1 MTRHTAARIA
11 VVLGVCLLLVT
22 GAAGTVT
29 ALERTTVAVD
39 TAVEDESTETLAFT
53 FTADS
58 DATVSAPDEIT
69 RDGGAVTFAFDSW
82 EATDGSDDGTSREWS
97 VTSGTEYRVTY
108 EVTATDDAGEQTYD
122 ADVEITDEAGGVV
135 HSERLEGDVDIL
147 EPSFGSAPSPDT
159 TVELAAGRDSDETAT
174 VTATVENDGDGTM
187 VVSDAS
193 FSGLPD
199 GIEPAGDPLG
209 GAGEIAPGRA
219 GSVELRVS
227 VGPDVSEGSYDFQAT
242 VEDSLGNTQ
251 TFPVTVTVDELR
263 PEITAVDGDT
273 TVEIDRVGEGDSET
287 AGVSLAVTNGGD
299 GDLFLEDVSFT
310 TPDGVT
316 AAPTDV
322 PDRIEAGTTGQV
334 GYDLSVDRTTSTRS
348 ITVSGTL
355 TNSLGESRQFST
367 EVDVDVLFPELGDPT
382 RPSERVVFDSPDDSS
397 LTVAVGPRQPNTG
410 NGNMRLASVS
420 VDGLPDGFS
429 VEDTGVERGVI
440 EPGSSGRTAVELAVA
455 DSVDEGTYDVDGT
468 ITDSLGNTRPF
479 TAEVTVVRPP
489 IVGFDETPV
498 DLGNVLVGSEQSVTV
513 GVRELGGASRIDDL
527 SATVRPLTANGSL
540 RVEPLR
546 TLRVAP
552 GGRSEAPFTVA
563 VAGDA
568 PQHERLEWE
577 LSVEPED
584 QNAQR
589 RTVPVTARVIYPP
602 ELTDVRTGQT
612 TFEFDRPRPTDDYT
626 QTRTVSF
633 ANAGDLEMDVRDVSA
648 SVSGTATVDAT
659 VTDVPATVEGL
670 SNGSATVEVVAPP
683 ETAEGEYTLTVTVRT
698 AEGGTETI
706 TRPVTVDHRRELA
719 VETTTVSYGEVT
731 ITDERTR
738 TLDVGERLGYEDL
751 TGFSIERVSGPDR
764 YLTLTSRPDS
774 PVTAGE
780 SEPAVFTL
788 QFDTSAQPYREY
800 EWAYRISGDRVESR
814 TVTVTARAR
823 PFSFDSLRENLSA
836 AADEGAWR
844 EPLAGGV
851 TTTLD
856 ELEGRLR
863 NNESVSSD
871 ALPTTLS
878 VARATLLYVDAVER
892 AQAAQA
898 DGDYATAQR
907 FVVRAAVARNQLVRA
922 ASDLSSSVGEPL
934 ERTTR
939 VANETLATVVA
950 DQRSHY
956 VGRLDES
963 SPFDRRANARRALA
977 RLDAIDGAE
986 RAAARN
992 RSASQTATERY
1003 LGLVTNASRDR
1014 AAAEAAW
1021 QSVRDN
1027 ATVVVAGQPLVL
1039 NPTRFTAVTDRLE
1052 RIDGLYATAVSDYR
1066 TAGAASEADTVADR
1080 RGTVAGRAQLLR
1092 YGLYGSA
1099 GVYGLVTLAVVVGLG
1114 RRVISYYEDTREA
1127 TLGDF
1132 LLEPAEA

>member
-1 MTRHTAARIA
+1 MTRNTAARVA

-22 GAAGTVT
+22 GAAGTAT
-29 ALERTTVAVD
+29 AASTTVEVD

-82 EATDGSDDGTSREWS
+82 EATDGSGDGTSREWS

-135 HSERLEGDVDIL
+135 HSERLEADVEIA
-147 EPSFGSAPSPDT
+147 EPAFGFAPSPDT
-159 TVELAAGRDSDETAT
+159 TVDLAAGRDGDETAT
-174 VTATVENDGDGTM
+174 VTATIRNDGDGTM
-187 VVSDAS
+187 VLSDAS
-193 FSGLPD
+193 FSDLPN
-199 GIEPAGDPLG
+199 GIEPAGDSLG
-209 GAGEIAPGRA
+209 GAGEIPPGGS

-227 VGPDVSEGSYDFQAT
+227 VGPDVSEGRYDFQAT

-273 TVEIDRVGEGDSET
+273 TVEIDRVGDGDSQT
-287 AGVSLAVTNGGD
+287 VDLSLAVTNGGD
-299 GDLFLEDVSFT
+299 GDLFLEDVSFS
-310 TPDGVT
+310 TPDGAT
-316 AAPTDV
+316 ASATDV

-334 GYDLSVDRTTSTRS
+334 GYELSVERTTSVRS
-348 ITVSGTL
+348 LTVSGTL
-355 TNSLGESRQFST
+355 TNSLGESRRFST
-367 EVDVDVLFPELGDPT
+367 QVGVDVLFPELGDPD
-382 RPSERVVFDSPDDSS
+382 RPSDRVVFDAPDESS
-397 LTVAVGPRQPNTG
+397 LTAAVGPELPNSG

-420 VDGLPDGFS
+420 VDGLPEGFS
-429 VEDTGVERGVI
+429 VEDTGVEGGVI
-440 EPGSSGRTAVELAVA
+440 EPGSAGRTAVELAVA

-479 TAEVTVVRPP
+479 SAEVTVVRPP
-489 IVGFDETPV
+489 IAGFDQTPV

-513 GVRELGGASRIDDL
+513 AVRELGGASRIDGL
-527 SATVRPLTANGSL
+527 SVSRVDSAANGSL
-540 RVEPLR
+540 DTTELDGISVR
-546 TLRVAP
+546 P
-552 GGRSEAPFTVA
+552 GGRSERAVTVG
-563 VAGDA
+563 VASDA
-568 PQHERLEWE
+568 PQHERLRWE
-577 LSVEPED
+577 LGVEPD
-584 QNAQR
+584 DPDAR
-589 RTVPVTARVIYPP
+589 LRTIPVTARVIYPP
-602 ELTDVRTGQT
+602 ELADVRTGQT
-612 TFEFDRPRPTDDYT
+612 NFRFDRPRPTDDYT

-633 ANAGDLEMDVRDVSA
+633 ANTGDLEMDVREVSA
-648 SVSGTATVDAT
+648 SVGGTATVDAT
-659 VTDVPATVEGL
+659 VTDAPTTVEGL

-698 AEGGTETI
+698 AEGGSETI

-738 TLDVGERLGYEDL
+738 TLDIGERLGYEDL

-800 EWAYRISGDRVESR
+800 EWEYRISGDRVESR

-863 NNESVSSD
+863 NNESVGGE

-892 AQAAQA
+892 ARAAQA

-922 ASDLSSSVGEPL
+922 AGDLSPSIAGPL
-934 ERTTR
+934 DRTTR

-950 DQRSHY
+950 DQRAHY

-963 SPFDRRANARRALA
+963 SPFDRRADARRALA

-992 RSASQTATERY
+992 RSASQDATERY

-1052 RIDGLYATAVSDYR
+1052 RIDGLYATAVDDYR

-1132 LLEPAEA
+1132 LVEPAEA